1 MKENNED
8 EGFNSPSLQSGSI
21 VILAADAAL
30 AAVRAHF
37 AEQMEANYW
46 ETVRYQRAA
55 LKTALASLV
64 DDQ

>member
-8 EGFNSPSLQSGSI
+8 GCSNSPSLQSGNI

-37 AEQMEANYW
+37 AEQMEADYW
-46 ETVRYQRAA
+46 ETVRYQKAA
-55 LKTALASLV
+55 LKAALASLV
-64 DDQ
+64 DSQ